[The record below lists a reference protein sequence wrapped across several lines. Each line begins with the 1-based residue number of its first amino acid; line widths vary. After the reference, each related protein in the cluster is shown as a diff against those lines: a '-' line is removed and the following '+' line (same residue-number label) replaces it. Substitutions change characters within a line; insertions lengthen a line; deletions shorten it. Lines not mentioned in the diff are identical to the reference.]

1 MKTVTSLIFTMM
13 ICTLVLTATAQNRY
27 LMLEY
32 VRVKPG
38 TTGYPFIG
46 NACDRIQEQQSKDGS
61 VLASTVWEVVN
72 PKSNSPYQ
80 YIVASVFNNFNDYM
94 AEYKSADSS
103 TFFSISKDR
112 FDSVSVK
119 KGDSFEVVYGV
130 MYEILAEAGS
140 SRQMPTY
147 LLSTNIKAAAGRG
160 FAYESMEL
168 SDWLPIHEDLIK
180 KGYENAFNF
189 SRLIFPPQLG
199 AYYNYCTFRFFDDEA
214 MFDKQDDIDY
224 EPYMRSNQNAFIN
237 SNSLRREV
245 NSELLRL
252 VAVLEN
258 GGNNSNATSKNNKNR
273 K

>member
-1 MKTVTSLIFTMM
+1 MMFCIGALTVS
-13 ICTLVLTATAQNRY
+13 AQNRY

-32 VRVKPG
+32 VKVKSG
-38 TTGYPFIG
+38 ATGYPFIN
-46 NACDRIQEQQSKDGS
+46 NACERIQEQQSKDGS

-94 AEYKSADSS
+94 AEYKSADSA
-103 TFFSISKDR
+103 TFFSVSKDR
-112 FDSVSVK
+112 FDSISVK

-140 SRQMPTY
+140 PGQMPKY
-147 LLSTNIKAAAGRG
+147 LLSTNIKAAAGKG
-160 FAYESMEL
+160 FAYESLEM
-168 SDWLPIHEDLIK
+168 SDWLPIHQDLIK

-199 AYYNYCTFRFFDDEA
+199 AYYNYCTFRFFDDEE

-224 EPYMRSNQNAFIN
+224 EPYMRQNQNAFIN

-258 GGNNSNATSKNNKNR
+258 GSRNSSGNNSSAKNNKHNR
-273 K
+273 